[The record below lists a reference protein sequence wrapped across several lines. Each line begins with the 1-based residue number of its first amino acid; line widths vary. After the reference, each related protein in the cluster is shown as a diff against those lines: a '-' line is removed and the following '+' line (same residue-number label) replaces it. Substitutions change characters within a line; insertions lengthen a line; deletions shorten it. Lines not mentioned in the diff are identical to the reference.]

1 VLRTP
6 ARHEHTGVQQ
16 DPETTEVREAYDVF
30 ERQPGDAL
38 LDHVGEFGVVAGR
51 GDQQVRL
58 VLGEDAAGGAEGAD
72 DG

>member
-1 VLRTP
+1 
-6 ARHEHTGVQQ
+6 
-16 DPETTEVREAYDVF
+16 
-30 ERQPGDAL
+30 L
-38 LDHVGEFGVVAGR
+38 LDHVGELGVVAGC